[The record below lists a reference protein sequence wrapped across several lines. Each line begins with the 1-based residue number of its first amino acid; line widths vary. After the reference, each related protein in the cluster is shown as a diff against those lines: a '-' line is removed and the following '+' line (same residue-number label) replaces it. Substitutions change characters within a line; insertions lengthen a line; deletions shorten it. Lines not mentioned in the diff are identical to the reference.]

1 MSDLYQSYKTFSN
14 NEFGEIRVLEIENE
28 PWFVGKDVADALGY
42 SNSSKAVSMH
52 CKHIRKEMIDVS
64 SKKRKMVKTQT
75 SLILEDDVYRL
86 IQNSKTKPS
95 QFKNFFIKW
104 LINENLLNECKVLTS
119 RKEIEFKYRLE
130 KLFEIAKGVVESYIN
145 KENSKIVLE
154 MMLQYPVLNYKI
166 DFYFPFFHLAIEY
179 DEYEHKSKV
188 DYDNKR
194 QYEIEKYFES
204 KGSYINFIRV
214 EEGNEEKAIGEL
226 IGHLI
231 NFSL

>member
-1 MSDLYQSYKTFSN
+1 MSDLYLSYKTFSN

-28 PWFVGKDVADALGY
+28 PWFVGKDIAEVLGY
-42 SNSSKAVSMH
+42 KNTNDAVRTHVDEEDKGNIKILTH
-52 CKHIRKEMIDVS
+52 CGKQNMKIINES
-64 SKKRKMVKTQT
+64 GLWC
-75 SLILEDDVYRL
+75 LIENNRL
-86 IQNSKTKPS
+86 ISCNIKQS
-95 QFKNFFIKW
+95 FIKW
-104 LINENLLNECKVLTS
+104 LSSEGLIHKSKVIKS
-119 RKEIEFKYRLE
+119 RKEIEFRYHLE
-130 KLFEIAKGVVESYIN
+130 KLFKTAKRVVESYID